1 MDVSFENSHKVMT
14 SGKRRLPHSRAEED
28 FYEGSKQRQRLGGE
42 ECTSNMSSHQSA
54 WNRNDTSGSKL
65 HSLSCG
71 LNKAGDLEQSI
82 IKGVEQMD
90 LQQHSSPLKL
100 CLSNSLD
107 GEHFCAVK
115 CGGNKYDSNPCISSK
130 ENKTMRKLKKV
141 NFKNR
146 AENLDQDPFSKQSP
160 PGVSTAHLG
169 HQNHLLHGTHQMDL
183 GRDKPWDPKSLNAD
197 SLAHRENISSAGTPP
212 DANSFASFEDLGSQM
227 TDEVFVKSNDSRRKR
242 DVTDEE
248 REDRIMKWLCTVR
261 SMTET
266 RGLFNV
272 RLS

>member
-1 MDVSFENSHKVMT
+1 MDLSFENSHKVMT

-28 FYEGSKQRQRLGGE
+28 FYEGFKQRQRLGGE
-42 ECTSNMSSHQSA
+42 ECTSNHHSA
-54 WNRNDTSGSKL
+54 WSRGDIPESKL

-71 LNKAGDLEQSI
+71 LNKASDLEQII

-107 GEHFCAVK
+107 GEHFGAVK
-115 CGGNKYDSNPCISSK
+115 CAGNKYDSNPCISSK
-130 ENKTMRKLKKV
+130 ENKTIRKLKKV

-146 AENLDQDPFSKQSP
+146 AENLEQKPFPKQSHP
-160 PGVSTAHLG
+160 DATTAHVG
-169 HQNHLLHGTHQMDL
+169 SPSQNHLLHGMHQMDL
-183 GRDKPWDPKSLNAD
+183 GRDRPWDPQSLNAD

-212 DANSFASFEDLGSQM
+212 DANSFASFEDLDSQM
-227 TDEVFVKSNDSRRKR
+227 TDEVFVKSSDSRRKR

-266 RGLFNV
+266 RGLFNG